1 MLGRQIYS
9 RCTLYIVLDFESQ
22 ALLIRTAFAKPCPV
36 CSERVVHFT
45 CTFVN
50 VVVVVK
56 KVNHR

>member
-56 KVNHR
+56 